1 MSRPPSHLQ
10 KQFSAAPVISKPP
23 PEEDDVLATLMKYEK
38 EVKNEKKRKPENS
51 NSGETQPLPLLVLQ
65 PPTPFPPELATSR
78 E

>member
-51 NSGETQPLPLLVLQ
+51 NSGEIQPLPLLVLQ
-65 PPTPFPPELATSR
+65 PPPLPPELATSR